1 MIPIQPL
8 DGYLQSIKPQRTIHP
23 INHLLLYCRKQHQL
37 EIIHQR
43 QQKLSCEWPQYDR
56 LVFLM
61 DEGIVQHNHQSVL
74 EGEFG
79 REEWGWGVGEGGEVE
94 LAVVLVDYLA
104 DY

>member
-1 MIPIQPL
+1 
-8 DGYLQSIKPQRTIHP
+8 
-23 INHLLLYCRKQHQL
+23 
-37 EIIHQR
+37 
-43 QQKLSCEWPQYDR
+43 
-56 LVFLM
+56 M